1 MNLPAGVRFPDIAGN
16 SGTWRVRQALALRLP
31 PISGRN
37 PTRPDGA
44 AARHLEPDLEF
55 MTQRIRRP
63 TEIAAA
69 ACLLALALAGCN
81 RQAPTSTQVAARVNG
96 DEISTHQVQAMLQR
110 QPRLGAQFG
119 DNAPA
124 HVLDT
129 LVEQELAA
137 QAARK
142 DGLDSDPQVLQAL
155 EIARREVLAR
165 AYQDKLADAAVSPSS
180 DEIDRYYDEHPKLF
194 RQRQRYQ
201 LQEFKVQAAP
211 EALQGLAAEVA
222 SAADPHAVEAA
233 LRARSLDFNTRQTS
247 MLAEELPLQVL
258 DRVGDLRPGASL
270 LIPRPTG
277 ALVLTVLQAEPLP
290 IERAAAR
297 DAIRSFLSNDRRR
310 QLVAQGMKALR
321 DKADVQIVGSFAR
334 GGGAP
339 GPAASAAPQVAPAA
353 SD

>member
-1 MNLPAGVRFPDIAGN
+1 
-16 SGTWRVRQALALRLP
+16 
-31 PISGRN
+31 
-37 PTRPDGA
+37 
-44 AARHLEPDLEF
+44 
-55 MTQRIRRP
+55 MTQRNRRIP
-63 TEIAAA
+63 ETTRQVSARAAA
-69 ACLLALALAGCN
+69 ACLLAMALAACN

-110 QPRLGAQFG
+110 QPRLGAQYG
-119 DNAPA
+119 DAAPA
-124 HVLDT
+124 RVLDT
-129 LVEQELAA
+129 LVEQQLAA

-194 RQRQRYQ
+194 RQRQRYL
-201 LQEFKVQAAP
+201 LQEFRVQAAP
-211 EALQGLAAEVA
+211 EALQGLAAEVD
-222 SAADPHAVEAA
+222 AATDPHAVEAA
-233 LRARSLDFNTRQTS
+233 LRARSLEFNTRQTS

-258 DRVGDLRPGASL
+258 DRIGDLKPGASL
-270 LIPRPTG
+270 LAPRPTG

-290 IERAAAR
+290 IERAEAR
-297 DAIRSFLSNDRRR
+297 DAIRSYLSNERRR

-334 GGGAP
+334 GGNPPPQG
-339 GPAASAAPQVAPAA
+339 AASATPAPAA
-353 SD
+353 SE